1 MKVVFTKYYKQNTTK
16 NITRFLFCVASLCSG
31 VIASAIVCSA
41 ALSSTVYA
49 SAPNPAPHAH
59 GSGYLTVIFYKSQLL
74 IELITPAN
82 NILGFEHAPQTKA
95 QWQAYSNVATT
106 LKQPNQLISLTPQC
120 QPTDTLVKLPF
131 ENLKGNNFD
140 ATHSHSHEHEHEHEH
155 EQKDNQIDSKKKL
168 LHAEHT
174 NIVTRYSWSCTSTRL
189 PIIDVKYFT
198 VFPGFKTI
206 NTEWVINGNQGAT
219 PLTPQ
224 NTTISLD

>member
-1 MKVVFTKYYKQNTTK
+1 MKVMFTNYYKQNTTK
-16 NITRFLFCVASLCSG
+16 NINRFLFGVASLCSG
-31 VIASAIVCSA
+31 VIASAVICSN
-41 ALSSTVYA
+41 ALSSTAYA

-74 IELITPAN
+74 IELTTPAN

-106 LKQPNQLISLTPQC
+106 LKQPSQLINLTPQC
-120 QPTDTLVKLPF
+120 QPTDTQVKLPF

-140 ATHSHSHEHEHEHEH
+140 ATHSH
-155 EQKDNQIDSKKKL
+155 EQKDNQIDSKKKP

-189 PIIDVKYFT
+189 PIIDVKYFAF
-198 VFPGFKTI
+198 FPGFKTI
-206 NTEWVINGNQGAT
+206 NTEWVINGKQGAT

-224 NTTISLD
+224 STTISLD